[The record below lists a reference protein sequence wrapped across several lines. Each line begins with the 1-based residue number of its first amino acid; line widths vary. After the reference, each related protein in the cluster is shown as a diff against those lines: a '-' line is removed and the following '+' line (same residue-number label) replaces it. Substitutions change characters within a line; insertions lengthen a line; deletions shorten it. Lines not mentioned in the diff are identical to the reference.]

1 MMDKHAVARVLE
13 EIAAFLELRGEN
25 VFKVRAFQNAARTVG
40 DFTGD
45 LAAALASGELAAV
58 KGIGPATLDVV
69 RECLASGRSGA
80 LEMLRGEVPPGLVEM
95 LRIGGMG
102 VAKVRTVHEVLGI
115 ATLAELE
122 SAVRDG
128 RLAKL
133 PRFGEKTAAKVLKG
147 LEFLRRTSA
156 FRLAHHAARQADQL
170 RETLAAL
177 PGIARVE
184 VAGSVRRRCEVIRD
198 VDLVVAT
205 TAQPRELGE
214 RLVRS
219 GVALA
224 VIATDPAC
232 VTIRL
237 TDDTTADIYCA
248 APPQYGHALA
258 WATGST
264 THLAL
269 LGAQAASQGFA
280 LDASGLTKDGAV
292 VTVPDEETFFGA
304 LCLAWI
310 PPELREGTDEIPRAA
325 AGPLPRLIER
335 SDLRGLLHSHTNF
348 SDGANSIAEMA
359 EACRALGYA
368 YLGITDH
375 SEAAAYAGGLSAER
389 VARQHEEIDA
399 WNRGSADLRILK
411 GIEADILADGRL
423 DYAPEVLDSFDFVIG
438 SVHSRFDLDERTM
451 TERVLRAL
459 DDPHLTI
466 LGHPTGRLL
475 LTRDPYE
482 IDLHQVIARAAERGV
497 AIEINAD
504 PQRLDLDWRLCR
516 EARSAGVAIS
526 IGTDAHSLAGLA
538 NADLGVG
545 IARKGWLEAKDI
557 LNTRDAEGFL
567 DYAKARR

>member
-1 MMDKHAVARVLE
+1 MDKHSVARVLE

-25 VFKVRAFQNAARTVG
+25 VFKVRAFQNAARTVET
-40 DFTGD
+40 FPGD
-45 LAAALASGELAAV
+45 LDAALTSGELAAT

-80 LEMLRGEVPPGLVEM
+80 LETLRGEVPSGLVEM

-122 SAVRDG
+122 SAARDG

-156 FRLAHHAARQADQL
+156 FRLAHHAARQAEQL

-177 PGIARVE
+177 PGVVRVE

-198 VDLVVAT
+198 VDLAVAT

-219 GVALA
+219 GAAVA
-224 VIATDPAC
+224 VIATDPAGI
-232 VTIRL
+232 TIRL
-237 TDDTTADIYCA
+237 TDGTTADVYCA
-248 APPQYGHALA
+248 APPRYGHALA

-264 THLAL
+264 AHLAL
-269 LGAQAASQGFA
+269 LGAHAASRGFA
-280 LDASGLTKDGAV
+280 LDAGGLTRDGAAV
-292 VTVPDEETFFGA
+292 PCPDEETFFEA
-304 LCLAWI
+304 LGLARI
-310 PPELREGTDEIPRAA
+310 PPELREGTDEIARAA

-335 SDLRGLLHSHTNF
+335 SDLRGLLHCHTTY
-348 SDGANSIAEMA
+348 SDGANSVAELA

-389 VARQHEEIDA
+389 VRRQHEEIDA
-399 WNRGSADLRILK
+399 WNRASAGLRILK

-423 DYAPEVLDSFDFVIG
+423 DYAPDVLDSFDFVIG

-451 TERVLRAL
+451 TERVLRAMA
-459 DDPHLTI
+459 DPHLAI
-466 LGHPTGRLL
+466 LGHPTGGLL
-475 LTRDPYE
+475 LTRDPYA
-482 IDLHQVIARAAERGV
+482 IDLHRVIARAAEAGV
-497 AIEINAD
+497 AIEINGD

-516 EARSAGVAIS
+516 EARDAGVAIAVS
-526 IGTDAHSLAGLA
+526 TDAHSLAGLA

>member
-1 MMDKHAVARVLE
+1 MDKHAVAHVLE
-13 EIAAFLELRGEN
+13 EIAAFLEFRGEN
-25 VFKVRAFQNAARTVG
+25 VFKVRAFQNAARTVET
-40 DFTGD
+40 FPGD
-45 LAAALASGELAAV
+45 LDAALTSGELAAT

-80 LEMLRGEVPPGLVEM
+80 LETLRGEVPSGLVEM

-122 SAVRDG
+122 SAARDG

-156 FRLAHHAARQADQL
+156 FRLAHHAARQAEQL
-170 RETLAAL
+170 RGIIAAL
-177 PGIARVE
+177 PGVVRVE

-205 TAQPRELGE
+205 IAQPRELGE
-214 RLVRS
+214 RLVRG
-219 GVALA
+219 GVARA
-224 VIATDPAC
+224 VIATDPAGI
-232 VTIRL
+232 TIRL
-237 TDDTTADIYCA
+237 TDDTTVDIYCT

-258 WATGST
+258 WATGSAA
-264 THLAL
+264 HLAL
-269 LGAQAASQGFA
+269 LGAHAASRGFA
-280 LDASGLTKDGAV
+280 LDAGGLTKDGAAV
-292 VTVPDEETFFGA
+292 PCPDEETLFEA
-304 LCLAWI
+304 LGLAWI
-310 PPELREGTDEIPRAA
+310 PPELREGTDEIARAA

-335 SDLRGLLHSHTNF
+335 SDLRGLLHCHTTY
-348 SDGANSIAEMA
+348 SDGANSVAEMA

-389 VARQHEEIDA
+389 VRLQHEEIDG
-399 WNRGSADLRILK
+399 WNRASTGLRILK

-423 DYAPEVLDSFDFVIG
+423 DYAPDVLDSFDFVIG

-451 TERVLRAL
+451 TERVLRAMA
-459 DDPHLTI
+459 DRHLTI

-475 LTRDPYE
+475 LTRDPYA
-482 IDLHQVIARAAERGV
+482 IDIHRVIARAAESGV
-497 AIEINAD
+497 AIEINGD

-516 EARSAGVAIS
+516 EARDAGVVIS
-526 IGTDAHSLAGLA
+526 VSTDAHSLAGLA

-545 IARKGWLEAKDI
+545 IARKGWLEAKNI

-567 DYAKARR
+567 EYAKARR